1 MSIKS
6 TFAFIDPT
14 TLTTD
19 IRVQRPLDM
28 VRVNELALKFNAD
41 QLGTIIVSERADG
54 SRVTIDG
61 QTRLAAK
68 SKVGN
73 TSPVHAQIY
82 TGLSLEQEASMFLAD
97 NNSKPVS
104 ALDKF
109 LVRVTEGDTTANAIT
124 SILAAHGW
132 RVYKGGGDAT
142 IQAVAALERAYARGG
157 ANGGLVI
164 GAVMESITKAW
175 GYQFAGTNAS
185 IIGGLAEIFLRYGQ
199 DVDRAKLVR
208 ELQGTNPRTL
218 LGRARGMKESRIFSD
233 SLPLIVGRVLHTM
246 HNQKLR
252 RNPLSDWK

>member
-6 TFAFIDPT
+6 TFAFIDPS

-19 IRVQRPLDM
+19 IRVQRPIDM
-28 VRVNELALKFNAD
+28 VRVNELSASFNAD
-41 QLGTIIVSERADG
+41 QLGTIIVSERPDHT
-54 SRVTIDG
+54 RIILDG

-82 TGLSLEQEASMFLAD
+82 TGLTLEEEASMFLAY

-109 LVRVTEGDTTANAIT
+109 LVRVTEGDKTANEIST
-124 SILAAHGW
+124 ILSAHGW
-132 RVYKGGGDAT
+132 RAYKGGGDGT
-142 IQAVAALERAYARGG
+142 VQAVNALERAYNRGG
-157 ANGGLVI
+157 ASGGLVV

-185 IIGGLAEIFLRYGQ
+185 IIGGLAEMFIRYGH

-218 LGRARGMKESRIFSD
+218 LGRARGMKESRVFSD

-252 RNPLSDWK
+252 KNHLPDWK